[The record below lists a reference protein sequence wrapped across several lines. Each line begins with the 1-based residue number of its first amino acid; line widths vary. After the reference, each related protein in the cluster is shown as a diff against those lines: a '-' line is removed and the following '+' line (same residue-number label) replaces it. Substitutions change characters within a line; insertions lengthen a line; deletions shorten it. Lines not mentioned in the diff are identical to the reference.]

1 MHALVD
7 QGHTVIVIEHHPD
20 VIAEADWVVEIG
32 PEGGQNGGQ
41 LLHAGDPEAL
51 AKRKDSPTAPALA
64 ATLKRGKIK

>member
-1 MHALVD
+1 
-7 QGHTVIVIEHHPD
+7 